1 MPYNKN
7 NPASLENR
15 RRYDREYKT
24 ALRAT
29 PEGHKKHLETQKK
42 WREKHTEEH
51 RIRNRKYSKEHREQ
65 INQKLRERYK
75 NDPIWRIQCLLRSR
89 MKDCWNDSSLIAN
102 SAYRDFLGCSLEDL
116 KKRLESQF
124 KPGMTW
130 ENQGI
135 WHIDHIVPLSLFAQL
150 RREGTEEFFDLYL
163 EDAFN
168 YTNLRP
174 EWGIENEMRGN
185 RWILDNISLK

>member
-1 MPYNKN
+1 
-7 NPASLENR
+7 
-15 RRYDREYKT
+15 
-24 ALRAT
+24 
-29 PEGHKKHLETQKK
+29 
-42 WREKHTEEH
+42 
-51 RIRNRKYSKEHREQ
+51 
-65 INQKLRERYK
+65 
-75 NDPIWRIQCLLRSR
+75 
-89 MKDCWNDSSLIAN
+89 
-102 SAYRDFLGCSLEDL
+102 
-116 KKRLESQF
+116 
-124 KPGMTW
+124 MTW